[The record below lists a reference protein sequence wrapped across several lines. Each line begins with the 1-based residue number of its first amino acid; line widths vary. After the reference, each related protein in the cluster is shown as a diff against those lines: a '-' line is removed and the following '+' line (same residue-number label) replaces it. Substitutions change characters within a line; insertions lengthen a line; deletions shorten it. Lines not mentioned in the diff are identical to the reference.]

1 MHIFLRTMCSSKLAY
16 EYIRLETL
24 TSLIVLDGKVLEF
37 YNVHGK
43 ENVAPEG

>member
-1 MHIFLRTMCSSKLAY
+1 MHIFLCTMYSSKLAY

-24 TSLIVLDGKVLEF
+24 SSLIVLDGEVLEF

-43 ENVAPEG
+43 ENVSPEG